1 MPRHCRC
8 LIDGAFYHILN
19 RGNAKQQ
26 VFFDQLDYSLFLES
40 VSNAKKKHPVDILA
54 YCIMPNHFHFLV
66 RPIQADNLSKWIHL
80 FMTQHIYRHRIKYE
94 TTGHIWQG
102 PYKDF
107 IIQDEYHLL
116 IVLRYIEA
124 NALRA
129 GLTDASAAWRWSS
142 QFERSRGIN
151 YLLNRNVV
159 KLPPNWREIV
169 DTPLS
174 EEDAT
179 RLTRS
184 LERQTPFGKD
194 DWIQSTAEE
203 HDLGHTIRPR
213 GRPWNNKN

>member
-1 MPRHCRC
+1 
-8 LIDGAFYHILN
+8 
-19 RGNAKQQ
+19 
-26 VFFDQLDYSLFLES
+26 
-40 VSNAKKKHPVDILA
+40 
-54 YCIMPNHFHFLV
+54 
-66 RPIQADNLSKWIHL
+66 
-80 FMTQHIYRHRIKYE
+80 MTQHIYRHRRRYK

-107 IIQDEYHLL
+107 IIQDEYHLM

-129 GLTDASAAWRWSS
+129 GLTDSSSTWRWSS

-151 YLLNRNVV
+151 YLLNRDVV
-159 KLPPNWREIV
+159 KLPPNWLEIV

-184 LERQTPFGKD
+184 LERQTPFGND
-194 DWIQSTAEE
+194 DWIQNTAEE
-203 HDLGHTIRPR
+203 HGLGHTIRPR
-213 GRPWNNKN
+213 GRPRNKK